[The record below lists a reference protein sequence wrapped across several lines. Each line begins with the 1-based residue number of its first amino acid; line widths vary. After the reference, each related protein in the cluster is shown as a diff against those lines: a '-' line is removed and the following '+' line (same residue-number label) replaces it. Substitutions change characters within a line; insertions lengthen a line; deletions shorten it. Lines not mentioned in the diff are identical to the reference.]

1 MIFGYLFIE
10 DMSVVGNNI
19 KKSFYHT
26 TEEHIIRIKKKS
38 REKQLTL

>member
-38 REKQLTL
+38 REK